1 MVEIHNCHGL
11 RDGLLLLLLID
22 DPAHET
28 IDDHDHQDGDQGLP
42 REHLFQFFSQKDEE
56 SPHCFTTWTKTSS
69 RFALPYLSLSPWG
82 VPTSWIVPLS
92 TIATRSDRYSISS
105 MLWLDSSTAMPSAVV
120 LRIDSRISMAATT
133 SRPLVGSSMMASFGC
148 VVTARD
154 SSSLRVMPL
163 LYVPILSRNRSPS
176 PVMSEAL
183 WIYSRCTTASAAN
196 NSAMKLRYPRPVRFL
211 YAPASS
217 GK

>member
-11 RDGLLLLLLID
+11 GCGLLLLLLID
-22 DPAHET
+22 GLAQKAVDY
-28 IDDHDHQDGDQGLP
+28 HDQQDGDQRLP
-42 REHLFQFFSQKDEE
+42 REHLFQFFFQNDEE
-56 SPHCFTTWTKTSS
+56 SPHCLTTWTKTSS

-105 MLWLDSSTAMPSAVV
+105 MLWLDSSTAMPSAVI

-148 VVTARD
+148 VMTARD
-154 SSSLRVMPL
+154 KSSLRVIPL
-163 LYVPILSRNRSPS
+163 LYVPILSRSRSPN

-183 WIYSRCTTASAAN
+183 WIYSRCTVTSEAN
-196 NSAMKLRYPRPVRFL
+196 NSAMKLRYPRPVGFL
-211 YAPASS
+211 
-217 GK
+217 